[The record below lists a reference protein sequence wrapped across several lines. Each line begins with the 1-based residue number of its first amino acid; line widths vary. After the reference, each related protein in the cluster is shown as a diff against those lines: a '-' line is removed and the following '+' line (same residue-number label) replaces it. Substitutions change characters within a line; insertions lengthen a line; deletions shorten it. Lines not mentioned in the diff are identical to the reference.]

1 MIEYYKKLD
10 VKIPNIN
17 MVRGKVYDSYGI
29 EENGKF
35 IGVEYGEFFI
45 QDRKSKQSFDNSFNI
60 IPENKKKYFNQSYM
74 FANHTVYPHIDD
86 NINSSI
92 NIYVKVNGGK
102 TTFHKKKSDD
112 VKDIKN
118 VIGRF
123 GGEYSKDSKSEFIAF
138 TDVKDIC
145 SFVAEIGDVYIVNT
159 NILHSVTKDKDNR
172 ILICIHSSLPIDEV
186 IKIFKGV

>member
-35 IGVEYGEFFI
+35 IGVEYGDFFI
-45 QDRKSKQSFDNSFNI
+45 QDRKSKQSFDNLFNI

>member
-45 QDRKSKQSFDNSFNI
+45 QDRKSKQSFDNLFNI

-102 TTFHKKKSDD
+102 TTLHKKKSDD

>member
-1 MIEYYKKLD
+1 VIEYYKKLD

-45 QDRKSKQSFDNSFNI
+45 QDRKSKQSFDNLFNI

-74 FANHTVYPHIDD
+74 FANHNVYPHIDD

-123 GGEYSKDSKSEFIAF
+123 GGEYSKDSKSEFIDF
-138 TDVKDIC
+138 TDVKDVC
-145 SFVAEIGDVYIVNT
+145 SFVAEMGDVYIVNT